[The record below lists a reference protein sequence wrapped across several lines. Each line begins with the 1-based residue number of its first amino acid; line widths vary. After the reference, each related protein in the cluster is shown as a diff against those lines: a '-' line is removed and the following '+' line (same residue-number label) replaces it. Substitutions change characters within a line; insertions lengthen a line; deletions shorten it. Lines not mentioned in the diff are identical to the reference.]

1 MRVCSEAL
9 NKFFSVL
16 GLVLCCCFGLG
27 SYCGFLRS
35 VNLKSHSV
43 LSRVLELFVVRFLC
57 FFGICLVFSHM
68 FWVGGVGV
76 PIFSIVGILFKF
88 FFLIRHGSTGLYR
101 RWAISRYNKR
111 MKRTTMKNLFKNIN
125 TIFLI
130 YPPAISFVISTNKER
145 HWVQI
150 PF

>member
-43 LSRVLELFVVRFLC
+43 LSRVFEMFVVRFLC

-130 YPPAISFVISTNKER
+130 YPPTISFVISTNKER

>member
-43 LSRVLELFVVRFLC
+43 LSRVFELFVVRFLC

-76 PIFSIVGILFKF
+76 PIFSIVGILFNF
-88 FFLIRHGSTGLYR
+88 FFLIRHSSTGLYR

-130 YPPAISFVISTNKER
+130 YPPTISFVISTNKER